1 MSVRLAGGV
10 FRGRV
15 LTGPSRT
22 PPRAGALPDSAT
34 ARPTAVRLRKS
45 LFTVLADELAGARVL
60 DLCAGVGTLGF
71 EAISRGA
78 RQCVFVERSPRM
90 ARLIER
96 NASRLGTSLFEL
108 VVGDALREL
117 GRLRDAEGMFDVA
130 FLDPPWDL
138 WESRQGLQMLS
149 EAVAVAPLVVAEH
162 RSSWEP
168 PLRVVPA
175 RGVEPGPTALA
186 LSGLRIRTTSAGD
199 SAFSL
204 FRRDEGDK
212 KKRTPT

>member
-1 MSVRLAGGV
+1 VSVRIAGGV

-15 LTGPSRT
+15 LTGPPRT
-22 PPRAGALPDSAT
+22 RPAKGLPTSEL

-96 NASRLGTSLFEL
+96 NASRLGTSDCEL

-117 GRLRDAEGMFDVA
+117 ERFRDARATFDVA

-138 WESRQGLQMLS
+138 WESRQGLVMLL
-149 EAVAVAPLVVAEH
+149 EAIGVAPLVVAEH

-168 PLRVVPA
+168 PLRVVPD
-175 RGVEPGPTALA
+175 RGLESEPAASP
-186 LSGLRIRTTSAGD
+186 LSGLRIRTTTAGD

-204 FRRDEGDK
+204 FRRDEGGEEE
-212 KKRTPT
+212 RTRT